1 MLDKSGQVSF
11 VDDVYLDSGFAAPP
25 LVVLVA
31 GRVCQVP
38 ADGQNKDERAD
49 AHRRRADERPARAA
63 EHVGQQ
69 QGGRAGEH
77 CDAGHGELQRRPRRL
92 RRRQHRRRRA
102 RRQSAR
108 RFAAGRRQA
117 LAARRQ
123 AVAGRRQALAARRQ
137 ALAARRQAVA
147 GRRQAL
153 AARRQAVAGRR
164 QTLAARRQAVVR
176 RRQAIA
182 GWRQGRRG
190 RVAARLAAGGPG
202 GRGHGRCA
210 QRRGRRPLAAGN
222 DRRRRRR
229 RRRLDRDENL

>member
-11 VDDVYLDSGFAAPP
+11 VDDVYLDSGLAAPP

-69 QGGRAGEH
+69 QGRRAGEH

-92 RRRQHRRRRA
+92 RCRQHRRRRA

-137 ALAARRQAVA
+137 A
-147 GRRQAL
+147 
-153 AARRQAVAGRR
+153 VAGRR
-164 QTLAARRQAVVR
+164 QTLAARRQAVVG

-210 QRRGRRPLAAGN
+210 QRRGRRPLAAGD
-222 DRRRRRR
+222 DRQRRRR